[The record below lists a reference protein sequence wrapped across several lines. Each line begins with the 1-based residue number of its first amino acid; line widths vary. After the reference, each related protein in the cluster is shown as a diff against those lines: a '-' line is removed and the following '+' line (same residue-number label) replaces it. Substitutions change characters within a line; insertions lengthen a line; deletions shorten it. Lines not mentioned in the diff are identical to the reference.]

1 MSELL
6 KAVDLRKDYLLP
18 DGEVLRVFSGLNFAL
33 ERGEIA
39 AVMGASG
46 SGKTTFLNL
55 LGALDRPTDG
65 RVLLEGTDLS
75 GLDAVAL
82 ARVRNAK
89 IGFVFQAFHL
99 LPEFTAVENVALPL
113 LIGGVARLDALD
125 RGREMLRETGLESK
139 VKCRPAQL
147 SGGEMQRVAIAR
159 ALINSPAVLLAD
171 EPTGNLDWKTGRGS
185 SACFWTFTRNGAWP
199 LSWSPITSAS
209 RPYAR
214 KLTCLSGE
222 CWNAGPDSVVL
233 AYGWK
238 KRRVMVYL

>member
-113 LIGGVARLDALD
+113 LIGGGARLDALD

-171 EPTGNLDWKTGRGS
+171 EPTGNLDWKTGEGVLRLLLDLHQKRGLAS
-185 SACFWTFTRNGAWP
+185 VLVTHNERVSALCQKTYMLERGM
-199 LSWSPITSAS
+199 LER
-209 RPYAR
+209 RP
-214 KLTCLSGE
+214 
-222 CWNAGPDSVVL
+222 
-233 AYGWK
+233 
-238 KRRVMVYL
+238 